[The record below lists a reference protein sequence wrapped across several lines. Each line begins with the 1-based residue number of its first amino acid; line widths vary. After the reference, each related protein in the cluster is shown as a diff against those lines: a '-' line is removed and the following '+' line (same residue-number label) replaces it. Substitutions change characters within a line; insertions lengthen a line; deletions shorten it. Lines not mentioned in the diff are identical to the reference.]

1 MKKVI
6 LIFVLL
12 LIGNRLAS
20 QQVLVHVF
28 DPSAFAIRGVAIP
41 GMLTETTFLKYSQVN
56 TIIPKIIEEEEKE
69 LSKWRKAVFG
79 NLNALNSL
87 AIASLTLVES
97 INEKIILLLPAHYA
111 PGLRSNVDEFMFLE
125 EKVSR
130 LQKRVVALIGVG
142 TLFIDGEGYYRVAS
156 QRLALEY
163 IDVYAELSSIDFE
176 LSKLLSFVELL
187 PLLAT

>member
-6 LIFVLL
+6 LLFVLL
-12 LIGNRLAS
+12 LIGNRLTS

-28 DPSAFAIRGVAIP
+28 DPSAFAIRGSAIP
-41 GMLTETTFLKYSQVN
+41 GMLITTTFLKYSQAN

-69 LSKWRKAVFG
+69 LSKWRNAVFG
-79 NLNALNSL
+79 NINTLNSL
-87 AIASLTLVES
+87 AIESQILVDS
-97 INEKIILLLPAHYA
+97 INEKIILLLPAHYV

-130 LQKRVVALIGVG
+130 LQKRVVALFGVG